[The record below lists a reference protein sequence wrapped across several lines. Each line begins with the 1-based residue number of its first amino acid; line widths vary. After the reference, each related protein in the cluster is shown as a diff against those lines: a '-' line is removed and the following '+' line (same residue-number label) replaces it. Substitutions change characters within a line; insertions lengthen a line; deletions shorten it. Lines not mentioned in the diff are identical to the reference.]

1 MSTSEPELL
10 DGRDTPVENRR
21 EGPVAAEE
29 VISVVRALAL
39 EMHPHKTGTLEV
51 TLDSSLEL
59 DIGLDSLGRVELLM
73 RLEKAFDV
81 HLPEQLLANAESPRD
96 LMREIAN
103 ASGRAPVAELPAEIR
118 VAGLEKTSSLPLGAT
133 TLVEVL
139 DWHVLTHPDRPHM
152 IFLDEDNNENELTYG
167 QLRQR
172 AREVAHG
179 LRERGVAPGDT
190 VAIMLPTGLDF
201 FYAFFGILI
210 AGATPVPIYPPARLS
225 QLEDHLRRQAG
236 ILANARVKVLATVPQ
251 AKQLARFLK
260 AKVDELDHVETVTDL
275 RQEFPEDTAWPVP
288 KAGDLAFLQYTSG
301 STGNPKGVMLSHA
314 NLVANVRA
322 MGVALKADSTDV
334 FVSWLPL
341 YHDMGLIG
349 AWMGSLYHA
358 VKLVVMSPLTFLARP
373 DRWLWAIHRYGGTL
387 SAAPN
392 FAYELCQK
400 RIEAGDIEGLDLSS
414 WRVAANGA
422 EPVIPD
428 TMRAFAQRFEDYGFR
443 YDSMKPVYGLAESSV
458 GLAFPP
464 FGREPIID
472 RVKRRAFTSG
482 GEAVP
487 AEVEDETALE
497 FVACGW
503 PLPGHEF
510 RVVDD
515 ANRELPDRREGR
527 FQFRGPS
534 STVGYF
540 RNAEATASLF
550 CDDWLDS
557 GDYAY
562 LHEGDVYL
570 TGRAKDIIIK
580 AGRNIYPQEIERAV
594 GDIEGVRTG
603 CVAVF
608 GSLNEENGTERLVV
622 MAETR
627 SRDPSERLE
636 IRRRIEE
643 MTSSIL
649 GAPPDDVHMVDP
661 QAVLKTSS
669 GKIRRDANRI
679 AYETGAASPARRAIW
694 MQIVRLSLSTV
705 IPESWRLARKLGD
718 YAFAGLWWLHVGIAA
733 VIVWPLISLVP
744 GRWFGH
750 GLVRLAGKYIFAM
763 TFTTPKVKGLENMPD
778 GAKVIVANHSSFI
791 DPLIL
796 WAALPGDL
804 AFAAKA
810 ELRQTWLTH
819 AFVRHVGALF
829 VERFETQRSVED
841 SARLYDAL
849 KAGRCVTV
857 FPEGT
862 FGRMPGLLP
871 FRMGAFMVAAEARAP
886 VVPVAIRGARG
897 TLRDGSWFPRR
908 MTLTVTVQP
917 TITVDGSDWSAAI
930 RLRDQVRVS
939 MLEATG
945 EPDLAHETT
954 KYESLKHNKDSQN
967 ERI

>member
-1 MSTSEPELL
+1 MTTSDVAEPDAAANADKTAEA
-10 DGRDTPVENRR
+10 RPVT
-21 EGPVAAEE
+21 AEE
-29 VISVVRALAL
+29 VIALTRALAV
-39 EMHPHKTGTLEV
+39 EMHPHKVSTLEIS
-51 TLDSSLEL
+51 LDSSLEL
-59 DIGLDSLGRVELLM
+59 DVGLDSLGRVELLM

-81 HLPEQLLANAESPRD
+81 HLPEQMLANAESPRD
-96 LMREIAN
+96 LLREVSN
-103 ASGRAPVAELPAEIR
+103 ASGREPVVELPAEVR
-118 VAGLEKTSSLPLGAT
+118 VAGLDRTSALPSGAT

-172 AREVAHG
+172 AREVAQG
-179 LRERGVAPGDT
+179 LRERGVAPGDS

-210 AGATPVPIYPPARLS
+210 AGATPVPIYPPVRLS

-260 AKVDELDHVETVTDL
+260 AKVDELDHVETVDDL
-275 RQEFPEDTAWPVP
+275 RQSFPEDTAWPIP

-322 MGVALKADSTDV
+322 MGIALKADSTDV

-373 DRWLWAIHRYGGTL
+373 DRWLWAIHRYRGSI

-400 RIEAGDIEGLDLSS
+400 RIDAGDIEGLDLSS

-428 TMRAFAQRFEDYGFR
+428 TMRAFADRFADYGF
-443 YDSMKPVYGLAESSV
+443 SFEAMKPVYGLAESSV

-487 AEVEDETALE
+487 ADEDDATALE

-527 FQFRGPS
+527 LQFRGPS

-562 LHEGDVYL
+562 LHGGDVFL

-580 AGRNIYPQEIERAV
+580 AGRNIYPQEVERAV
-594 GDIEGVRTG
+594 GDIEGIRTG

-608 GSLNEENGTERLVV
+608 GSLDENNGTERLIV

-627 SRDPSERLE
+627 TREPEERLE
-636 IRRRIEE
+636 IRRKIEE
-643 MTSSIL
+643 TTSNIL
-649 GAPPDDVHMVDP
+649 GAPPDDVSLVDP

-679 AYETGAASPARRAIW
+679 AWETGAASPARRAIW
-694 MQIVRLSLSTV
+694 MQIVRLGLSTIV
-705 IPESWRLARKLGD
+705 PETRRLIRNAGEYL
-718 YAFAGLWWLHVGIAA
+718 YAGWWWLHVGIAA
-733 VIVWPLISLVP
+733 LIGWPLISLIP
-744 GRWFGH
+744 SRRFGH
-750 GLVRLAGKYIFAM
+750 GLVRLLGKYIFAM
-763 TFTTPKVKGLENMPD
+763 TLSSPKVKGLENLPD

-796 WAALPGDL
+796 WAALPGEL

-810 ELRQTWLTH
+810 ELRSTWLTDF
-819 AFVRHVGALF
+819 FVRHVGVLY
-829 VERFETQRSVED
+829 VERFDTQRSVED
-841 SARLYDAL
+841 SARLFDAL
-849 KAGRCVTV
+849 KTGRTVAV

-862 FGRMPGLLP
+862 FVRMPGLLP
-871 FRMGAFMVAAEARAP
+871 FRMGAFMVAAEARVP
-886 VVPVAIRGARG
+886 VIPVAIRGGRS
-897 TLRDGSWFPRR
+897 TLREGSWFPRR
-908 MTLTVTVQP
+908 SALSVTVLP
-917 TITVDGSDWSAAI
+917 AVEADGSDWSGAL
-930 RLRDQVRVS
+930 RLRDLARTA
-939 MLEATG
+939 MLEGTG

-954 KYESLKHNKDSQN
+954 RIDILKHDRDQ
-967 ERI
+967 

>member
-1 MSTSEPELL
+1 MTTADIATQVVETKSGPIQTATTVSPE
-10 DGRDTPVENRR
+10 
-21 EGPVAAEE
+21 A
-29 VISVVRALAL
+29 VIEIARALAV
-39 EMHPHKTGTLEV
+39 EMHPHKEATLDI

-59 DIGLDSLGRVELLM
+59 DVGLDSLGRVELLM
-73 RLEKAFDV
+73 RLEKAFGV
-81 HLPEQLLANAESPRD
+81 HLPEQMLANAESPRD
-96 LMREIAN
+96 LVREVSN
-103 ASGRAPVAELPAEIR
+103 ASGRTAVVELPAEVR
-118 VAGLEKTSSLPLGAT
+118 VAGLDKTSALPLGAK

-152 IFLDEDNNENELTYG
+152 IFLDEDNVENELTYG

-260 AKVDELDHVETVTDL
+260 AKVDELEHVETVTDL
-275 RQEFPEDTAWPVP
+275 RQEFPEDTAWPIP
-288 KAGDLAFLQYTSG
+288 KANDLAFLQYTSG

-322 MGVALKADSTDV
+322 MGLALKADSTDV

-373 DRWLWAIHRYGGTL
+373 DRWLWAVHRYGGTI

-400 RIEAGDIEGLDLSS
+400 RIEDADIEGLDLST

-428 TMRAFAQRFEDYGFR
+428 TMRAFANRFESYGFKQ
-443 YDSMKPVYGLAESSV
+443 DSMKPVYGLAESSV

-487 AEVEDETALE
+487 AREDDEGALE

-527 FQFRGPS
+527 LQFRGPS
-534 STVGYF
+534 STMGYF
-540 RNAEATASLF
+540 RNAEATAKLF
-550 CDDWLDS
+550 FDDWLDS

-562 LHEGDVYL
+562 LHAGDVYL

-594 GDIEGVRTG
+594 GDVEGVRTG

-627 SRDPSERLE
+627 TRDDSERLE

-643 MTSSIL
+643 VTSSIL
-649 GAPPDDVHMVDP
+649 GAPPDDVHLVDA

-679 AYETGAASPARRAIW
+679 AYETGADSPARRAIW
-694 MQIVRLSLSTV
+694 MQIVRLGLSTV
-705 IPESWRLARKLGD
+705 IPETRRLLRNLAE
-718 YAFAGLWWLHVGIAA
+718 YVFAGWWWLHVGIAA
-733 VIVWPLISLVP
+733 GIAWPLITLVP
-744 GRWFGH
+744 GRRFGH
-750 GLVRLAGKYIFAM
+750 GLVRLAGKYILAM
-763 TFTTPKVKGLENMPD
+763 TFTTPRVKGLENLQA
-778 GAKVIVANHSSFI
+778 GAKVVVPNHSSFI
-791 DPLIL
+791 DPLLL
-796 WAALPGDL
+796 WASLPGEL

-810 ELRQTWLTH
+810 ELKETWLTRG
-819 AFVRHVGALF
+819 FVKHVGALF
-829 VERFETQRSVED
+829 VDRFDTQRSVED
-841 SARLYDAL
+841 SARLFDAL
-849 KAGRCVTV
+849 KSGRTVAV

-871 FRMGAFMVAAEARAP
+871 FRMGAFMVAAEAR
-886 VVPVAIRGARG
+886 VPVIPVAVRGARG

-908 MTLTVTVQP
+908 MQISVTVLP
-917 TITVDGSDWSAAI
+917 AINADGSDWSAAI
-930 RLRDQVRVS
+930 RLRDQVRAA
-939 MLEATG
+939 MLDGTG
-945 EPDLAHETT
+945 EPDLAHETS
-954 KYESLKHNKDSQN
+954 KYENLKHKK
-967 ERI
+967 E

>member
-1 MSTSEPELL
+1 MTTSDVIEPVSGTTKVTGPGGKVITST
-10 DGRDTPVENRR
+10 
-21 EGPVAAEE
+21 E
-29 VISVVRALAL
+29 VIEITRTLAV
-39 EMHPHKTGTLEV
+39 EMHPHKADNLEIS
-51 TLDSSLEL
+51 LDSSLEL
-59 DIGLDSLGRVELLM
+59 DVGLDSLGRVELLM

-81 HLPEQLLANAESPRD
+81 HLPEQMLANAESPRD
-96 LMREIAN
+96 LMREVSN
-103 ASGRAPVAELPAEIR
+103 ASGRAPVAELPAEVR
-118 VAGLEKTSSLPLGAT
+118 VAGLDRTSALPHGAT

-152 IFLDEDNNENELTYG
+152 IFLDEDNVENELTYG

-179 LRERGVAPGDT
+179 LRTRGVAPGDT

-251 AKQLARFLK
+251 AKQLARFLM
-260 AKVDELDHVETVTDL
+260 AKVDELAHVETVTDL
-275 RQEFPEDTAWPVP
+275 REEYPEETAWPVP
-288 KAGDLAFLQYTSG
+288 RANDLAFLQYTSG

-322 MGVALKADSTDV
+322 MGLALKADSTDV

-400 RIEAGDIEGLDLSS
+400 RIKAEDIEGLDLST

-428 TMRAFAQRFEDYGFR
+428 TMRAFTERFESYGFKQ
-443 YDSMKPVYGLAESSV
+443 DSMKPVYGLAESSV

-482 GEAVP
+482 GEARP
-487 AEVEDETALE
+487 AEDDDQTALE

-527 FQFRGPS
+527 LQFRGPS
-534 STVGYF
+534 STMGYF
-540 RNAEATASLF
+540 RNIEATAKLF
-550 CDDWLDS
+550 VDDWLDS
-557 GDYAY
+557 GDFAY
-562 LHEGDVYL
+562 LHGGDVFL

-594 GDIEGVRTG
+594 GDIDGVRTG

-627 SRDPSERLE
+627 TRDENERLE

-643 MTSSIL
+643 ATSNIL
-649 GAPPDDVHMVDP
+649 GAPPDDVHLVDA

-679 AYETGAASPARRAIW
+679 AWETGAASPARRAVW
-694 MQIVRLSLSTV
+694 MQIARLGLSTV
-705 IPESWRLARKLGD
+705 IPETRRLVRKFGEYL
-718 YAFAGLWWLHVGIAA
+718 FAGWWWLHVGIAA
-733 VIVWPLISLVP
+733 VIAWPLVTLVP

-750 GLVRLAGKYIFAM
+750 GLVRLAGKYIFTM
-763 TFTTPKVKGLENMPD
+763 TFTRPKIRGLENLAP

-791 DPLIL
+791 DPLL
-796 WAALPGDL
+796 MWACLPGDL

-810 ELRQTWLTH
+810 ELRQSWLTH
-819 AFVRHVGALF
+819 SFVKHVGALF

-841 SARLYDAL
+841 SARLFDAL
-849 KAGRCVTV
+849 KAGRTVAV

-871 FRMGAFMVAAEARAP
+871 FRMGAFMVGAEARVP

-908 MTLTVTVQP
+908 MDLS
-917 TITVDGSDWSAAI
+917 ITVLPPISAQGNDWSAAI
-930 RLRDQVRVS
+930 QLRDQVRVG
-939 MLEATG
+939 MLEATA

-954 KYESLKHNKDSQN
+954 RYEALKHNR
-967 ERI
+967 E

>member
-1 MSTSEPELL
+1 MTPSDVTEKPAVQDVNSGPEKA
-10 DGRDTPVENRR
+10 PVT
-21 EGPVAAEE
+21 AEE
-29 VISVVRALAL
+29 VISITRGLCE
-39 EMHPHKTGTLEV
+39 EMHPHKAGTMEI

-59 DIGLDSLGRVELLM
+59 DVGLDSLGRVELLM

-81 HLPEQLLANAESPRD
+81 HLPEQMLSNAETPRD
-96 LMREIAN
+96 LMREVAN
-103 ASGRAPVAELPAEIR
+103 ASGRAPTVELPAEVR
-118 VAGLEKTSSLPLGAT
+118 VAGLDRTSALPLGAT

-152 IFLDEDNNENELTYG
+152 IFLDEDNRENELTYG
-167 QLRQR
+167 ELRQR
-172 AREVAHG
+172 AREVAQG
-179 LRERGVAPGDT
+179 LRERGVAPGDC

-260 AKVDELDHVETVTDL
+260 AKVDELDHVETVDEL

-288 KAGDLAFLQYTSG
+288 RSGDLAFLQYTSG
-301 STGNPKGVMLSHA
+301 STGNPKGVMLTHA
-314 NLVANVRA
+314 NLVANVKA

-400 RIEAGDIEGLDLSS
+400 RIDAEDIEGLDLSS

-428 TMRAFAQRFEDYGFR
+428 TMRAFAERFEGYGFK
-443 YDSMKPVYGLAESSV
+443 YEAMKPVYGLAESSV

-487 AEVEDETALE
+487 TTEEDETALE

-527 FQFRGPS
+527 LQFRGPS
-534 STVGYF
+534 STTGYF
-540 RNAEATASLF
+540 RNGEATAKLF
-550 CDDWLDS
+550 FDDWLDS

-562 LHEGDVYL
+562 LHGGDVFL

-580 AGRNIYPQEIERAV
+580 AGRNIYPQEVERAV

-608 GSLNEENGTERLVV
+608 GSRDDVNGTERLVV

-627 SRDPSERLE
+627 TRDIKERE
-636 IRRRIEE
+636 DIRRRIEE
-643 MTSSIL
+643 TTSAIL
-649 GAPPDDVHMVDP
+649 GAPPDDVSLVDP

-694 MQIVRLSLSTV
+694 MQIARLGLSTI
-705 IPESWRLARKLGD
+705 IPETRRLVRTIGE
-718 YAFAGLWWLHVGIAA
+718 YIFAGWWWLHVGIAA
-733 VIVWPLISLVP
+733 LIGWPLISLIP
-744 GRWFGH
+744 SRHFGH
-750 GLVRLAGKYIFAM
+750 GLVRLLGKYIFAM
-763 TFTTPKVKGLENMPD
+763 TWTSPKVTGLEHLPP
-778 GAKVIVANHSSFI
+778 GAKVIVTNHSSFI

-804 AFAAKA
+804 AFAAKG
-810 ELRQTWLTH
+810 ELKKTWMTDF
-819 AFVRHVGALF
+819 FVRHVGALY
-829 VERFETQRSVED
+829 VDRFDTQRSVED

-849 KAGRCVTV
+849 KAGRTIAV

-862 FGRMPGLLP
+862 FARMPGLLP
-871 FRMGAFMVAAEARAP
+871 FRMGAFMVAAEARVP
-886 VVPVAIRGARG
+886 VVTAAIRGARG
-897 TLRDGSWFPRR
+897 TLRDHSWFPRR
-908 MTLTVTVQP
+908 MTLSVTIKP
-917 TITVDGSDWSAAI
+917 AIEADGNDWSAAI
-930 RLRDQVRVS
+930 RLRDETRAA

-945 EPDLAHETT
+945 EPDLAHETS
-954 KYESLKHNKDSQN
+954 KYEALKHKQGNPS
-967 ERI
+967 